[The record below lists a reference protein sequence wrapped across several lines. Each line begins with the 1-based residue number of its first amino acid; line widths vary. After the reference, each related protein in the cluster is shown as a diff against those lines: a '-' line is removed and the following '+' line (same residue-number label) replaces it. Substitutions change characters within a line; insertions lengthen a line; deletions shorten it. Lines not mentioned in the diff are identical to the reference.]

1 MVIRLLVDDGRIDV
15 ASDRVELQLVIDVVA
30 EDVFQVSLRRRRVEP
45 GVVIGLVENDRLTVV
60 QVFHQL
66 AGRLGDDGATRDV
79 EI

>member
-1 MVIRLLVDDGRIDV
+1 MLVDDGRIDV

-30 EDVFQVSLRRRRVEP
+30 EDVFQVFLRRRRVEP

-60 QVFHQL
+60 QVLHRL

>member
-1 MVIRLLVDDGRIDV
+1 MLVDDGRIDV

-30 EDVFQVSLRRRRVEP
+30 EDVFQVFLRRRRVEP